1 MTKDAAVW
9 PPDLGWMIDVV
20 LESVDRTSSSS
31 WSGELEMSEA
41 SWLRLQ
47 VLARSGDSF
56 AYRGVIVTFA
66 SPPRAVRH
74 SDILPPHFQVSL
86 DLTVKPSS

>member
-1 MTKDAAVW
+1 MTHVDDLSRSRLAFDQAAT
-9 PPDLGWMIDVV
+9 LVV
-20 LESVDRTSSSS
+20 VV
-31 WSGELEMSEA
+31 EMSEA

-66 SPPRAVRH
+66 SPPTAVRH